1 MENKE
6 KPKPKEAEKK
16 MEKLEE
22 ISPEEAAKKMEKIV
36 DAKEVEEE
44 KRLKEEAI
52 VKEERKDRETLAK
65 EQRIA
70 NWVPKTQLGKDVLAG
85 KIKSIDE
92 ILDSGRKIMED
103 EIVDYIISV
112 RTELL
117 NIGQAKG
124 KFGGGKRRGWKQ
136 TQKKTKEGNK
146 LTFTVMAVV
155 GDEDGHLG
163 LGIGRASETFPA
175 KEKAIRKAKMNIM
188 RIKRGCASYDCLC
201 KELHSIPSVIRGK
214 CSSYEIILKP
224 APQGTGLVVGSEV
237 RKILNLAGIKD
248 VYGKSFGKS
257 RTTMN
262 VGKACMAALESLNRM
277 VLE

>member
-6 KPKPKEAEKK
+6 TKPEEKV
-16 MEKLEE
+16 L
-22 ISPEEAAKKMEKIV
+22 SAEEAAKEMEEIV
-36 DAKEVEEE
+36 DAKETEEE
-44 KRLKEEAI
+44 TRLKEEAI
-52 VKEERKDRETLAK
+52 EKEEKKDRETVEK

-70 NWVPKTQLGKDVLAG
+70 QWTPKTQLGRDVLTG
-85 KIKSIDE
+85 KVKSVDE

-103 EIVDYIISV
+103 EIVDYLLNV

-146 LTFTVMAVV
+146 LTFTVMAIV
-155 GDEDGHLG
+155 GDEDGHVG
-163 LGIGRASETFPA
+163 LGVGRASETFPA

-188 RIKRGCASYDCLC
+188 RVKRGCASYDCLC
-201 KELHSIPSVIRGK
+201 KELHSVPAEVSGK
-214 CSSYEIILKP
+214 CSSFKIVLKP
-224 APQGTGLVVGSEV
+224 APQGSGLVVGDEV
-237 RKILNLAGIKD
+237 KKILKLAGIKD
-248 VYGKSFGKS
+248 VYGRSSGKT

-262 VGKACMAALESLNRM
+262 VGKACIEALKNLDRM
-277 VLE
+277 VWE